1 MEPRA
6 QGGLNTASLQATRAV
21 LPSSLQ
27 NRSPPPHPLALPWAF
42 LSLHLGVGS
51 GGLSRMRKQMALL

>member
-6 QGGLNTASLQATRAV
+6 QGELNTASLQTTRAV

-27 NRSPPPHPLALPWAF
+27 NTPRAPPPQ
-42 LSLHLGVGS
+42 HLGVGS
-51 GGLSRMRKQMALL
+51 GGPLQDEEAALVAAKAQFIQQ